1 MLVAKMLFATKI
13 ARTDT
18 GTSISYLTKRVR
30 DPYQSD
36 WLKMV
41 HLFKYV
47 RGAKYLPL
55 ILSAENNGIIK
66 WYIDGSHA
74 VHTNM
79 RRHAGGGLA
88 MGQVLPI

>member
-1 MLVAKMLFATKI
+1 MLFNTKRAWPDI
-13 ARTDT
+13 VTD
-18 GTSISYLTKRVR
+18 ISYLTTRVS

-36 WLKMV
+36 CLKMV

-74 VHTNM
+74 VHPNM
-79 RRHAGGGLA
+79 RGHTRGGLI
-88 MGQVLPI
+88 MVQ